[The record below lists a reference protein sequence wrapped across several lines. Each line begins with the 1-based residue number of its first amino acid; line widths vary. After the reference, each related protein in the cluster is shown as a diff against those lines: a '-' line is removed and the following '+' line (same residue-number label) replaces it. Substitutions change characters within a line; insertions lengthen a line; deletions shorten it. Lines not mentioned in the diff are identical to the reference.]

1 MDGYFKLPSA
11 IDHMGYDLLVLDQQD
26 NSLAIFTPTEFGKY
40 IYQAIDQFQAGEYA
54 ESGDSWQK
62 VLELNGN
69 YDRAYIG
76 IGRSLLRQ
84 EEYEEAL
91 DYFRLKW
98 DDELVGKI
106 KAIKHEID
114 QADIFR
120 DYKQ

>member
-1 MDGYFKLPSA
+1 ML
-11 IDHMGYDLLVLDQQD
+11 
-26 NSLAIFTPTEFGKY
+26 
-40 IYQAIDQFQAGEYA
+40 
-54 ESGDSWQK
+54 K

-98 DDELVGKI
+98 DDENYSKAFKQYRKEWVEEHIGVIFIIVFAVLCIPLLVGKI